1 MKTLQMAQQATSH
14 IFADLADFTFNGV
27 VANAKGDMIIVGD
40 GLAEFMKANYE
51 DTSNV
56 YLDVRI
62 IDFLC
67 DRPVEIEYFV
77 ATTHKGLPYIFPVS
91 LDSLSDLNTV
101 IEIFDCEALERPNL
115 FEKHPTLRMLNELR
129 DFEKKQETDFINDFF
144 GVDEDVEQEMN
155 DAAVEALEAL
165 TPEKMIEDMLED
177 MRIPKSDVFNY
188 EPGDRAGYKVNSEQ
202 RLNDIE
208 VALKVKGIKF
218 GVEIEELDVD
228 VDGEIEF
235 DDFEE
240 PRSECDAWEE
250 KCDNEDCAY
259 DSFGRGH

>member
-27 VANAKGDMIIVGD
+27 VSNAKGDMIIVGD

-129 DFEKKQETDFINDFF
+129 DFEKKQETDFINEFF
-144 GVDEDVEQEMN
+144 GDDEDVEQEMN
-155 DAAVEALEAL
+155 DASVEALEAL
-165 TPEKMIEDMLED
+165 AGHD
-177 MRIPKSDVFNY
+177 DVETTTGIN
-188 EPGDRAGYKVNSEQ
+188 DKVNIG
-202 RLNDIE
+202 DVE
-208 VALKVKGIKF
+208 VVLKVKGIKF
-218 GVEIEELDVD
+218 CVEIEDLDVD
-228 VDGEIEF
+228 IDGEIEF

-240 PRSECDAWEE
+240 TRSECDAWEE